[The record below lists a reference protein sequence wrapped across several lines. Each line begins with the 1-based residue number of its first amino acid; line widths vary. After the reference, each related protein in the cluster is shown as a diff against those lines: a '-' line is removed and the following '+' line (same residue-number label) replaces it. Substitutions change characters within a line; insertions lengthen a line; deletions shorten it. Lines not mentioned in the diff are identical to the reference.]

1 MRIKP
6 RPGCSTDS
14 VPQFVMNVALSSASV
29 AVTSGAGGSGRPC
42 LRALAV
48 HPAYAREA
56 TASLRPSASRSEDSP
71 RVSLPTEILGDPKLA
86 ALTAA
91 ASSLG
96 TVTRTVVVTGSLKR
110 FLL

>member
-14 VPQFVMNVALSSASV
+14 VPQFVMNVAPSSASV
-29 AVTSGAGGSGRPC
+29 EVTSGAGGSGRPY

-48 HPAYAREA
+48 HPAYAQVA
-56 TASLRPSASRSEDSP
+56 PASRRPPASRIEDSP
-71 RVSLPTEILGDPKLA
+71 RVSLPTEILGEPRLE

-96 TVTRTVVVTGSLKR
+96 TMTRTVVVAGPLKR